1 MKPPHPCP
9 TDHIALAPQATLALA
24 VLEQGGHEAWCVGG
38 FVRDALLGRD
48 AYDIDLATAASW
60 QVVRD
65 LFEARGFPVFETGVK
80 HGTVTVVID
89 DMRLEITTY
98 RSDGVYLDARHP
110 QTVTFVRTIEEDL
123 ARRDFT
129 INAIAYHPA
138 RGLCDP
144 YGGRADIATHTLRAV
159 GCARQRFAEDALRI
173 LRGIRFASQLGFSLE
188 ADTLCGMREQAQL
201 MDCLAVERVAHEL
214 EGLLCGAWAHDA
226 LMAYVDVLATVMPEV
241 RPLVG
246 FDQKTPYHIYDVW
259 EHTAYVVQNTP
270 PYPLVRW
277 AALFHDFGKP
287 QAFFTDEAGV
297 GHFYGHAALSVDVAR
312 TIMRRLKMSPRFAA
326 DVITL
331 VKYHDDI
338 IAPQPKAIKRVL
350 QRLGGRVDLFRALCD
365 LKRGDARSQA
375 PHCHKRVALADEL
388 EATLDALLAD
398 EQAFS
403 LRDLAIKGGDVIA
416 LGVSAGPVVG
426 RILNAALD
434 AVIEESVPN
443 EYDALCAFVQGL
455 RGDSARP

>member
-1 MKPPHPCP
+1 
-9 TDHIALAPQATLALA
+9 
-24 VLEQGGHEAWCVGG
+24 
-38 FVRDALLGRD
+38 
-48 AYDIDLATAASW
+48 
-60 QVVRD
+60 
-65 LFEARGFPVFETGVK
+65 
-80 HGTVTVVID
+80 
-89 DMRLEITTY
+89 
-98 RSDGVYLDARHP
+98 
-110 QTVTFVRTIEEDL
+110 
-123 ARRDFT
+123 
-129 INAIAYHPA
+129 
-138 RGLCDP
+138 
-144 YGGRADIATHTLRAV
+144 
-159 GCARQRFAEDALRI
+159 
-173 LRGIRFASQLGFSLE
+173 
-188 ADTLCGMREQAQL
+188 
-201 MDCLAVERVAHEL
+201 
-214 EGLLCGAWAHDA
+214 HDA

-297 GHFYGHAALSVDVAR
+297 GHFYGHAALSVDAAR

-331 VKYHDDI
+331 VKYHDDV

-398 EQAFS
+398 DQAFS

-416 LGVSAGPVVG
+416 LGVSAGPAVG
-426 RILNAALD
+426 HILNAALD